1 SPATLTSK
9 PAWRRLIA
17 ISSAIAG
24 SSSTT
29 RIRLMCPGLPSAN
42 HGLDHPH
49 RIVANV
55 GPLDDV
61 DDLLGEVLGVVADTL
76 DRLGDEDQVD
86 ARRDRPRVLHHE
98 GDELAQQALELL
110 VAEIVALEDVEGA
123 VDVEPRER
131 VERLAQLPD
140 RELRLVGEV

>member
-29 RIRLMCPGLPSAN
+29 RIRLMCPGLLSAD

-55 GPLDDV
+55 GSLDDV
-61 DDLLGEVLGVVADTL
+61 DDLLREVLGMVADAL

-86 ARRDRPRVLHHE
+86 ARRDRPRILHHE
-98 GDELAQQALELL
+98 GD
-110 VAEIVALEDVEGA
+110 
-123 VDVEPRER
+123 
-131 VERLAQLPD
+131 QLP
-140 RELRLVGEV
+140 EQAFEFLVDQ